1 MRADVDAA
9 VVADEFIA
17 VASCSA
23 QIGQPLSAE
32 RVEETAVRLLRG
44 IAA

>member
-23 QIGQPLSAE
+23 QIGPLSAE